1 MSRTVL
7 ALLLFTLAAIIAAL
21 WPRAVKAEFGPGKI
35 VGTVRFVVDGDTFY
49 LKGVKPAVRVWGLD
63 APEKDEDG
71 YRGATLA
78 LSRLVLRQRVTCET
92 LEVDR
97 YSRIVARCFLADGRD
112 VADVMI
118 RGGHAAEFCR
128 YSKGYYGRCE

>member
-21 WPRAVKAEFGPGKI
+21 WPRAGRAEFGPGKI
-35 VGTVRFVVDGDTFY
+35 TGTVRYVVDGDTFY
-49 LKGVKPAVRVWGLD
+49 LKGVKRAVRVWGLD
-63 APEKDEDG
+63 APEKGEGG

-78 LSRLVLRQRVTCET
+78 LSGLILRQRVTCET